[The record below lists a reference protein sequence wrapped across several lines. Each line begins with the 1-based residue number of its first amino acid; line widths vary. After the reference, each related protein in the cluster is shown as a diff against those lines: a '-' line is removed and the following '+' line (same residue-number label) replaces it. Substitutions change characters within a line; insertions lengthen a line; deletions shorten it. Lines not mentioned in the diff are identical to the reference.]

1 MSAATQPPQSVPKK
15 ESRFMLGAAAIM
27 MACAFNH
34 FGDRL
39 LGVRIEIFTGIEY
52 FSPLWV
58 LDVFVIPFL
67 AGMLVSVIYGFGG
80 KWLCYFPPMIVRA
93 ISYFEIAQISG
104 VPHGAALMPLGWWGF
119 FVILVVEAAVIGGVL
134 GEVVIKR
141 TYGRRDRHLVY
152 KDSPKPAEKK
162 P

>member
-1 MSAATQPPQSVPKK
+1 MSAPVQKK
-15 ESRFMLGAAAIM
+15 ESRWVLGIAAVM
-27 MACAFNH
+27 MASAFNH

-39 LGVRIEIFTGIEY
+39 LGIKIEIFTGIEY
-52 FSPLWV
+52 LSPLWI
-58 LDVFVIPFL
+58 LDVFLVPFL

-93 ISYFEIAQISG
+93 ISYFEIAKITG
-104 VPHGAALMPLGWWGF
+104 VPQGAALMPLGWWGF

-141 TYGRRDRHLVY
+141 TYGRRARHLVY
-152 KDSPKPAEKK
+152 KDSAKSAEKK
-162 P
+162 L